1 MKGEN
6 KMDYITHIRSL
17 VGHEKVI
24 MVVAGA
30 FVFDE
35 ENRLLLQQ
43 RADNGQWGIP
53 GGFMEFDE
61 TVQDTARREVFEETG
76 IKPGKLELFGVYSG
90 EEFDKTFANGDQVY
104 MVQII
109 FTCHEF
115 EGELKVR
122 TEESMKN
129 QFFPLDALPENLFT
143 SQKMFFEDFF
153 SAEEKPI
160 IR

>member
-1 MKGEN
+1 
-6 KMDYITHIRSL
+6 MDYISHIRSL

-30 FVFDE
+30 FVFDD

-53 GGFMEFDE
+53 GGFMEFNE
-61 TVQDTARREVFEETG
+61 TVQETARREVFEETG
-76 IKPGKLELFGVYSG
+76 IKPGKLELFGIYSG
-90 EEFDKTFANGDQVY
+90 KDFDKTFANGDQVY

-109 FTCHEF
+109 FTCRDF
-115 EGELKVR
+115 VGELKEK
-122 TEESMKN
+122 TEESMRN
-129 QFFPLDALPENLFT
+129 DFFPLDALPTNIFT
-143 SQKMFFEDFF
+143 SQTMFFEDYF
-153 SAEEKPI
+153 SDEERPI